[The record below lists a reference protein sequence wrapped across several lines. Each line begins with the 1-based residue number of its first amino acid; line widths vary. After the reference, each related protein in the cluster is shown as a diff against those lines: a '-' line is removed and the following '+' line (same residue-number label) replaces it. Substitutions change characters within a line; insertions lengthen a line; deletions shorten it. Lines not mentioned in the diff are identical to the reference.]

1 MLQALAMYGP
11 GGSGAWDGGD
21 VAVGRRLHPVLPQDS
36 YDRQPLL
43 GARAI
48 VLVADL
54 RLDNREELAGAL
66 GISAAP
72 LRTLSDADVLLAAF
86 ERWDTDCFDRLAGD
100 YACAVWDAARRR
112 LVLARDATGRRP
124 LYYHHARGLFA
135 FASMPKGLHALPEVP
150 YAPDED
156 RLAAWLL
163 RAHWGAGPPFE
174 AIEVLGAGCF
184 LTATADGVAIRR
196 HWTPQPDTIRL
207 GSDADYAEALRE
219 RLDVAVAGCLRG
231 VYDVGAHLS
240 AGFDSAAVAATAARL
255 LAPQGGRVTAFTA
268 VPRAG
273 YEGAPLAR
281 RLLDEGPLAAQTAAM
296 HANIEHVLVRGDG
309 GSPLASLER
318 NLRLHEQPLLNPCNG
333 VWIDAINDAARK
345 RGVKVMLTGT
355 MGNLG
360 LSYAGLELLPELVRK
375 GRLGPWLR
383 EATAMMRRGTRL
395 RSVLAKTLGPWTPA
409 PLWRL
414 ATRLNGSPSPSPD
427 RHALLAPGIAQTLAA
442 GARGHDPAYRPAKN
456 AFAYRLS
463 LLSDAGAVTQQGVL
477 AEWGVDL
484 RDPTADKRL
493 LEFCLGVPTDQFLK
507 HGQTRSLARRA
518 LADRLPAAVLD
529 APATGYQGA
538 DWHEGLSA
546 DRAGLA
552 AELARLEACA
562 PAARLLDLPRLRRLL
577 DDWPQDGWET
587 QSVREA
593 YRHALLRGVSAG
605 HFLRR
610 VSGGNG

>member
-1 MLQALAMYGP
+1 
-11 GGSGAWDGGD
+11 
-21 VAVGRRLHPVLPQDS
+21 VLPQDS

-66 GISAAP
+66 GISDAP

-124 LYYHHARGLFA
+124 LYYHQARGLFA

-196 HWTPQPDTIRL
+196 HWTPQPDTVRL

-231 VYDVGAHLS
+231 VHDVGAHLS

-309 GSPLASLER
+309 GSPLALLER

-587 QSVREA
+587 QIGRASCRE
-593 YRHALLRGVSAG
+593 RVFVGV
-605 HFLRR
+605 
-610 VSGGNG
+610 